1 MPRLRSNLRLN
12 TKPCPKCGSN
22 RKDKFGKKT
31 QTVVKRQKL
40 SALRK
45 EARDELTIDKTKN
58 RKFHHVEEQDE
69 DGNWKTV
76 HYEDVLLR
84 KIQEKKK

>member
-1 MPRLRSNLRLN
+1 MPKVWEQQKRQVWKEDSN
-12 TKPCPKCGSN
+12 GS
-22 RKDKFGKKT
+22 
-31 QTVVKRQKL
+31 KRQKL
-40 SALRK
+40 SALGK